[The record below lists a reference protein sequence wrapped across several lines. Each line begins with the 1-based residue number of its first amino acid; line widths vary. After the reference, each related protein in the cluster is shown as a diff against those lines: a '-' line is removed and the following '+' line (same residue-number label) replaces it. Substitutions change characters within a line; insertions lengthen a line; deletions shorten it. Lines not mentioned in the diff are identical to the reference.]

1 MEKIIE
7 VKNLTKIYPQPNS
20 EIIIFENLSFEIKKG
35 DFVSITGP
43 SGSGK
48 TTLLNIISTLDS
60 KYSGVVLFMGTDIS
74 KMKEEEKNKMRLKE
88 IGFVFQFDSLLED
101 FNIIENIEMPALIL
115 NNKKSIKK
123 GMELLKKW
131 GMEDKAY
138 KKPQELSGG
147 EKQRTA
153 ILRAIRNNPSVIIAD
168 EPTGNLDHET
178 AIKVM
183 NDFKK
188 LNEEGSTVVMVTHN
202 MELARIFSDKIYS
215 LSKTELIKIL

>member
-48 TTLLNIISTLDS
+48 TTLLNIISALDS
-60 KYSGVVLFMGTDIS
+60 KYSGEVFFMGTDIS
-74 KMKEEEKNKMRLKE
+74 KMKEEEKNRMRLKE

-101 FNIIENIEMPALIL
+101 FNILENIEMPALIL
-115 NNKKSIKK
+115 NDKKSAKK

-188 LNEEGSTVVMVTHN
+188 LNQEGSTVVMVTHN
-202 MELARIFSDKIYS
+202 MELARIFSNKIYS
-215 LSKTELIKIL
+215 LSKTELKKIL